1 MRLVLKSGVFKVRD
15 RNFPPQVVTDLTL
28 TLSRL
33 EQKESNTLDSVTVET
48 DTIEEKGNIEGET
61 QLKKESDSTT
71 VEEVNL
77 KQTVNS
83 AYNEER
89 RADFTSNEQRETV
102 AVMEALPIAEGSI
115 ASAEGISRRTTIG
128 DSTDNNDSSHYDLA
142 RSSKSGD
149 LCDLELGPGE
159 LSDEVLAVFEQVR
172 NDQRTCEEQ
181 LSSEQKKREVHMC
194 VCWHASVTL

>member
-1 MRLVLKSGVFKVRD
+1 MRD

>member
-1 MRLVLKSGVFKVRD
+1 MRD

-61 QLKKESDSTT
+61 QLKKGSDSTT
-71 VEEVNL
+71 VDEVNL

-83 AYNEER
+83 AYNKER

-102 AVMEALPIAEGSI
+102 AVMEALPIVEGSI
-115 ASAEGISRRTTIG
+115 ASAEGISRRTTID